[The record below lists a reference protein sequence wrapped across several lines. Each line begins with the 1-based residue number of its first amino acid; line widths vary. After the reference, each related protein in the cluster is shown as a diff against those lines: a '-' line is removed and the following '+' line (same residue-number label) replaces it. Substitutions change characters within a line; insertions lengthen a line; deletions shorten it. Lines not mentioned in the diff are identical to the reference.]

1 MLKELQPIDMF
12 SMQIVNKI
20 IQTAWNLKRCDQ
32 IQSGLHAYEIQSY
45 EGNEYKSKLQEVS
58 NADFAKEDEK
68 SVRYQN
74 LLLGLSFLRDCN
86 SGNAMIKLG
95 SYESKLL
102 HRFIKL
108 REDLKSYNEE
118 QHG

>member
-1 MLKELQPIDMF
+1 M
-12 SMQIVNKI
+12 VNKI

-32 IQSGLHAYEIQSY
+32 IQSGMHAYEIQSY
-45 EGNEYKSKLQEVS
+45 EADEYKSNLKTVHHP
-58 NADFAKEDEK
+58 DFAKEDEK

-86 SGNAMIKLG
+86 SGNALIKLG

-102 HRFIKL
+102 HRFFKL
-108 REDLKSYNEE
+108 REELKSYKEE
-118 QHG
+118 QYG